1 MTVDPP
7 ITRAERQA
15 RTRDRLVEVGR
26 SLFLADG
33 YNATS
38 LDRVALEAGFSK
50 GAVYSNFSGKEEL
63 GLAVLDSIR
72 AEQVDHVMAAFTAGD
87 DLDGRIDAFAEW
99 AREHLGNP
107 RWTALEVELAGV
119 ARHSAF
125 VRDELVVRHR
135 ALVDAAAAL
144 LDRVTEEAGVRPAL
158 PARRAAVALLSLGIG
173 LGSLRSLDTSL
184 DADIY
189 AETMHALLAGAATP
203 ADEPGGGPVAQ

>member
-1 MTVDPP
+1 MTVEPP
-7 ITRAERQA
+7 VTRAERQA
-15 RTRDRLVEVGR
+15 RTRDRLVEVAR
-26 SLFLADG
+26 RLFLADG

-63 GLAVLDSIR
+63 CLAVLDEIR
-72 AEQVDHVMAAFTAGD
+72 TEQVDRVMAAFTADD
-87 DLDGRIDAFAEW
+87 DLDGRIDAFAGW

-125 VRDELVVRHR
+125 VRDELVVRHQ

-144 LDRVTEEAGVRPAL
+144 LERVTEEAGVRPAL
-158 PARRAAVALLSLGIG
+158 PERRAAVALLSLGIG
-173 LGSLRSLDTSL
+173 LGSLRSLDASL

-189 AETMHALLAGAATP
+189 AETMRALLRGSATAAG
-203 ADEPGGGPVAQ
+203 ESGGGPAVQ